1 MKQELKEKML
11 REAVLV
17 KVNSYSPY
25 SKFRVG
31 ACVAT
36 KSGELICGVNVESAS
51 YPCGICA
58 ERSALFACY
67 SMGYRHKDIEEII
80 VCTNNEIPSSPC
92 GACRQVIY
100 ELMDKDA
107 LVTLINP
114 RLENTI
120 SLKVRDLLPY
130 GFDGE
135 KLNEA

>member
-1 MKQELKEKML
+1 MKNKSLLKYAL
-11 REAVLV
+11 EAL
-17 KVNSYSPY
+17 KNSYSPY
-25 SKFRVG
+25 SNYKVG
-31 ACVAT
+31 AAVLLKNGKIVKGT
-36 KSGELICGVNVESAS
+36 NIENAS
-51 YPCGICA
+51 YGLTNCA

-67 SMGYRHKDIEEII
+67 SMGYRHEDIEEII

>member
-58 ERSALFACY
+58 ERSALSAAY
-67 SMGYRHKDIEEII
+67 SKGYKKDDI
-80 VCTNNEIPSSPC
+80 VAIAISGDSKEFISPC
-92 GACRQVIY
+92 GMCRQVIS
-100 ELMDKDA
+100 ELMPSNATVYLLNSKQE
-107 LVTLINP
+107 VK
-114 RLENTI
+114 EV
-120 SLKVRDLLPY
+120 KVKQLLP
-130 GFDGE
+130 FAFTLKED
-135 KLNEA
+135 K

>member
-58 ERSALFACY
+58 ERSALSGAY
-67 SMGYRHKDIEEII
+67 SKGYKKDDI
-80 VCTNNEIPSSPC
+80 VAIAISGDSKEFISPC
-92 GACRQVIY
+92 GMCRQVIS
-100 ELMDKDA
+100 ELMPSNATVYLLNSKQE
-107 LVTLINP
+107 VK
-114 RLENTI
+114 EV
-120 SLKVRDLLPY
+120 KVKQLLP
-130 GFDGE
+130 FAFTLKED
-135 KLNEA
+135 K